1 MNSINNWCLA
11 AMLTGVVTVSAQ
23 TASADT
29 YYCKRNSAEPSG
41 FGSIAAFDSWF
52 PKAFSLNSDD
62 GEKKGNQ
69 LIFKK
74 TYRTIGSSNHEYV
87 HTTRL
92 LPNGKAVSG
101 ISLVRGFRQTG
112 KARYKCQNLTE
123 QNRKNAKKRIKSS
136 G

>member
-1 MNSINNWCLA
+1 MKHINNWSLA
-11 AMLTGVVTVSAQ
+11 AMLTGTVMLSAQ
-23 TASADT
+23 IASADT
-29 YYCKRNSAEPSG
+29 YFCKRYSAEPSG
-41 FGSIAAFDSWF
+41 FGSITAFDSWF
-52 PKAFSLNSDD
+52 PKAFSLNSDH
-62 GEKKGNQ
+62 GEKEGNQ

-74 TYRTIGSSNHEYV
+74 TYRTIGAGNHEYV

-101 ISLVRGFRQTG
+101 MFVSGFRQTG

-123 QNRKNAKKRIKSS
+123 QSRKNAKKRMNLS